1 MANKVT
7 APPQSNTPDAALSL
21 IEENKAMHARGEDA
35 RFLNLSGLGLTQVPE
50 ELEEL
55 VWVEELAFLPSEFI
69 KYDGGST
76 WDIPKNKTE
85 FRLTESLTKL
95 PNLEQLWLPYNHI
108 LNIEVLSECNQL
120 EIIYLDSSDIQSLE
134 FVRGMKKLKNLYLS
148 STLISDLS
156 PLSHQFN
163 LTGIGLF
170 NTKVTDLS
178 PISNLENL
186 YWLILDNT
194 QIEDLV
200 PIAKLEDLFY
210 LSLKSTNVNDL
221 SPIKNLSHLVTLN
234 IQHNEINDI
243 STLSNFTN
251 LEELDLSYTKV
262 SDLSPLSGL
271 SKIKIFDCSN
281 TLVSDL
287 SPILSWIKR
296 GMPVFW
302 GPSYIYVD
310 EGHTEGIFIENC
322 PLIHPPVEI
331 AKQGKNAILNYFE
344 ERAKAESTCPLLE
357 SKLLLLGEPGAGKTT
372 LARKMVDITDAL
384 PGKEEST
391 RGIFVEPLL
400 VEPLKEGAGDT
411 PFRINLWDFGGQH
424 IYQGTHR
431 FFLTKRSL
439 WVVIADNRRQD
450 TDFSYW
456 LQMAEIYGEGSPLYV
471 VVNQSDDRPPY
482 PNLGGMKE
490 RFDFLKDLLAA
501 NLDTNDDA
509 HPNDRDPVRI
519 KKNTEDTQKVIQVL
533 KNRIQELPHVRSEWP
548 LTWYN
553 IRQELERIKQ
563 VEKLDY
569 ISLERY
575 FQICA
580 DHSMVERER
589 QLFLAAYLHDLGAI
603 LHFNEDAALR
613 ETVILNMKWATDGVF
628 MAYDS
633 PTVYDGDRPGIFQKS
648 EIADIWTGA
657 RYRDKQEQLLA
668 LMLRFKLCYRVSN
681 NSNGAHS
688 AHDTYVMPELL
699 PYAQP
704 DYKTH
709 IPALNRP
716 LLEQAPA
723 VRYSYDF
730 MPKGLFTQF
739 AVQMHRLIAWGQQFI
754 WREGVVLQVGD
765 SYALVT
771 ETYGNRE
778 IVIRAT
784 GLRRK
789 ELMTIATHQL
799 DEIHAAFSK
808 LRYKK
813 LVPCDCAVCE
823 KRPDPHYYD
832 HKNLIER
839 LEKGK
844 KTVECANSY
853 EDVSVKRLLDEVF
866 VDTEKTKALE
876 ERMVLANSDDGSGM
890 KPLRMFISYASRD
903 KEWLS
908 KFRKH
913 LTPLLRAKRVEVWY
927 DEMLEAG
934 SMWDQEIK
942 NNLAVA
948 DIILFLVSNDSLSSE
963 YIWEV
968 EVKTALEQQKSNK
981 SIVVPII
988 LRPCMWQD
996 TPLANFNALPA
1007 HGKPISDYVSEDEAF
1022 VEVVRAIN
1030 QLIDSKQK

>member
-7 APPQSNTPDAALSL
+7 APPQSNTPEAALSL
-21 IEENKAMHARGEDA
+21 IEENKAMHASGEDA

-55 VWVEELAFLPSEFI
+55 VWVEELAFLPGWFE
-69 KYDGGST
+69 KE
-76 WDIPKNKTE
+76 KNGYRWSYEGRGNKLL
-85 FRLTESLTKL
+85 LTDSLLKL
-95 PNLEQLWLPYNHI
+95 TNFKQLWLINNQI
-108 LNIEVLSECNQL
+108 LNIEILSACHRL
-120 EIIYLDSSDIQSLE
+120 EIIDLSYTDIASLE
-134 FVRGMKKLKNLYLS
+134 FVRGMKSLKSLNFD
-148 STLISDLS
+148 STSVSDLS
-156 PLSHQFN
+156 PLSHQYN
-163 LTGIGLF
+163 LTSIGLS
-170 NTKVTDLS
+170 NTKITDLS

-186 YWLILDNT
+186 TLLNISYTLIESLA
-194 QIEDLV
+194 
-200 PIAKLEDLFY
+200 PIAKFEDLFY
-210 LSLKSTNVNDL
+210 LSLQSTKVKDL
-221 SPIKNLSHLVTLN
+221 SPIKNLSHLVTLT
-234 IQHNEINDI
+234 IHSTEINDI

-251 LEELDLSYTKV
+251 LEELNLSDTKV
-262 SDLSPLSGL
+262 SDLSPLSRL
-271 SKIKIFDCSN
+271 SKIKFFDCSN
-281 TLVSDL
+281 TPISDL

-296 GMPVFW
+296 GIPVFW
-302 GPSYIYVD
+302 GDSDLYV
-310 EGHTEGIFIENC
+310 EAGYTEGIFIENC

-331 AKQGKNAILNYFE
+331 AKQGKDAILNYFE
-344 ERAKAESTCPLLE
+344 ERAKAESTRPLLE

-372 LARKMVDITDAL
+372 LARKMVNITDAL

-391 RGIFVEPLL
+391 RGIFVEPLM
-400 VEPLKEGAGDT
+400 EGIGDT
-411 PFRINLWDFGGQH
+411 AFKINLWDFGGQH

-553 IRQELERIKQ
+553 IRQELERIEQ
-563 VEKLDY
+563 EEKLDY

-633 PTVYDGDRPGIFQKS
+633 PTVYGGDRPGIFQKS
-648 EIADIWTGA
+648 EIANIWTEV

-668 LMLRFKLCYRVSN
+668 LMLRFKLCYRVGN
-681 NSNGAHS
+681 NSNGVHS

-739 AVQMHRLIAWGQQFI
+739 AVQIHRLIAWGQQFI

-813 LVPCDCAVCE
+813 LVPCDCVVCR

-866 VDTEKTKALE
+866 VDTEKPEALE

-890 KPLRMFISYASRD
+890 KPLRMFISYSSRD
-903 KEWLS
+903 KEWLN
-908 KFRKH
+908 KFKKH
-913 LTPLLRAKRVEVWY
+913 LTPLLRAKKIEVWY

-942 NNLAVA
+942 NNLAIA
-948 DIILFLVSNDSLSSE
+948 DIILFLISNDSLSSE

-968 EVKTALEQQKSNK
+968 EVKTALELQKSNQ

-996 TPLANFNALPA
+996 TPLADFNALPS

-1022 VEVVRAIN
+1022 VEVVTAIK